1 MYYVHNVYVA
11 SIQVELHTTG
21 HTQLSKQIKAYAQ
34 KVLYVSTFII

>member
-11 SIQVELHTTG
+11 SIQVELLHTG
-21 HTQLSKQIKAYAQ
+21 HTTKQIKAYAQ

>member
-11 SIQVELHTTG
+11 SIQVELHTG
-21 HTQLSKQIKAYAQ
+21 HTTKQIKAYAQ